1 MARKDEKIHRES
13 YSSVHRECKNCER
26 RAVIVENKEYYCA
39 ECALR
44 KAGIRPLTKLMI
56 YEN

>member
-1 MARKDEKIHRES
+1 MAGKNEKIHRES
-13 YSSVHRECKNCER
+13 YSSVHRKCENCESQ
-26 RAVIVENKEYYCA
+26 ATIIEKKKYYCA
-39 ECALR
+39 PCALK

>member
-1 MARKDEKIHRES
+1 MARKDEK
-13 YSSVHRECKNCER
+13 VHGKSILHVYRTCENCE
-26 RAVIVENKEYYCA
+26 AKPIIIENKKYYCA
-39 ECALR
+39 PCALK